1 MEETPSFPPASF
13 PYKEEIPPSALRCG
27 SGQWRMGQATARATG
42 FPGDGVTDSAQ
53 EEKRVKMGGQM
64 KIPIFIWENG
74 SGETLQTPQFQAL
87 LGGAQ
92 STALLCVLRMSSQKN
107 HCIVHQELAEP
118 LACSHPDGRGLERSQ
133 NTLSGRAGVVGQEGP
148 LRSGPVPGRRKQ
160 WEHPRGGECLWGHA
174 GVTAQESK
182 SMSGNNVK

>member
-1 MEETPSFPPASF
+1 
-13 PYKEEIPPSALRCG
+13 
-27 SGQWRMGQATARATG
+27 
-42 FPGDGVTDSAQ
+42 
-53 EEKRVKMGGQM
+53 M

-133 NTLSGRAGVVGQEGP
+133 NTLSGRAGGGAGRAPQVWSYPWAQEAVGAPQRWRVSVG
-148 LRSGPVPGRRKQ
+148 S
-160 WEHPRGGECLWGHA
+160 CWGDCA
-174 GVTAQESK
+174 GVKVHEWK
-182 SMSGNNVK
+182 